1 MNQQREVLYA
11 QRRKVLVADSL
22 RDTVLSMIDD
32 IIMDGL
38 STYAN
43 EKLYPEEWDFAGLL
57 GQMEQYFVP
66 KGSLTV
72 AELENLSRVE
82 VQEKLT
88 NLAVELYDK
97 REEEIGSP
105 TMRELEKA
113 IMLRVVDSKWM
124 DHLDAMDALKEGINL
139 RAYGQKN
146 PIVEYKFEA
155 YEMFEE
161 MVDSIKRTV
170 VTFLYHVQVT
180 FNRPVPPA
188 ESRLQGAK
196 EIHPDVDASGG
207 VTVEDASEDVGMH
220 VVEKKETEE

>member
-1 MNQQREVLYA
+1 
-11 QRRKVLVADSL
+11 
-22 RDTVLSMIDD
+22 
-32 IIMDGL
+32 
-38 STYAN
+38 
-43 EKLYPEEWDFAGLL
+43 
-57 GQMEQYFVP
+57 
-66 KGSLTV
+66 
-72 AELENLSRVE
+72 
-82 VQEKLT
+82 
-88 NLAVELYDK
+88 
-97 REEEIGSP
+97 
-105 TMRELEKA
+105 
-113 IMLRVVDSKWM
+113 MLRVVDSKWM